1 MHYLTREEIIRLNK
15 RTLDRHGGHY
25 LPPQNLLHESALDYL
40 VETVEAEM
48 FGEPLYPQIW
58 DKAGL
63 YFFNIISNHVF
74 QDGNKR
80 TGLAAALTFLL
91 RNGYVLRE
99 QLQPVSINDEPVPSD
114 RIDHDDHL
122 YDFTLATAA
131 GQVPLKACQQWFAA
145 NAVRRRLV

>member
-1 MHYLTREEIIRLNK
+1 MHYLTKEEIIRLNK

-25 LPPQNLLHESALDYL
+25 LPPLNLLHESALDYL

-48 FGEPLYPQIW
+48 FGEPLYPELW

-63 YFFNIISNHVF
+63 YFFNIISNHIF

-91 RNGYVLRE
+91 RNAYVLQE
-99 QLQPVSINDEPVPSD
+99 QLQSVLVGDQLIPGDSS
-114 RIDHDDHL
+114 DHDDHL
-122 YDFTLATAA
+122 YNFTVAVAA
-131 GQVPLKACQQWFAA
+131 GQVPLNACQQWFAV
-145 NAVRRRLV
+145 NIMRR